1 MASLIMSKKQ
11 TKKKWISQKRVKL
24 ESSGKKTRTLVGG
37 MSRSRLLGG
46 GSGGGSG
53 GLSGSGLVGLLG
65 GGGIFLGG
73 HCWGE
78 FFDCREAEMRF
89 ENAVKTKSKKRRRKK
104 GFRRG
109 GEGKKRKEERNWKR
123 IQVEF
128 IFFFYIFFWGD
139 VIWTCKSGIT
149 DDITRPNPVSTMGE
163 MGLQWITIDG

>member
-11 TKKKWISQKRVKL
+11 TKKKKWISQKRVKL

-109 GEGKKRKEERNWKR
+109 GKEKKGKKRGIERGFKLNLYFF
-123 IQVEF
+123 F
-128 IFFFYIFFWGD
+128 IFFF
-139 VIWTCKSGIT
+139 
-149 DDITRPNPVSTMGE
+149 GE
-163 MGLQWITIDG
+163 MWFGRVKVGLPTISQDLTQWALWVRWDYSELP